1 MSVGQHLATERK
13 PGSGRQKTARTEKNV
28 RYLKMLISK
37 SNMDFGAA
45 PLNQILTNLKYTAV

>member
-1 MSVGQHLATERK
+1 LMSVGQHLATERK

-37 SNMDFGAA
+37 NRTW
-45 PLNQILTNLKYTAV
+45 ILVLRHLTKY